1 MGENY
6 YNSKTDNINN
16 SEIAKPINNFPD
28 IKELKKKNS
37 EKMKDTKN
45 SLRGRLS
52 EKTKTK

>member
-28 IKELKKKNS
+28 IKELKKK
-37 EKMKDTKN
+37 E
-45 SLRGRLS
+45 LRENERHKELS
-52 EKTKTK
+52 ERKTI